1 VEATSRP
8 AARALPALER
18 MPDWGSIATWVLAFV
33 LVVYLGTKGGGF
45 DPLVSDQVGIAVWWL
60 LLFAVLVGAVPRQEL
75 GGLAW
80 LALGLFAG
88 FVAWTALS
96 LLWTESL
103 EATWTELA
111 RVAGYLGVFA
121 LGVLAR
127 GPQGARRMVGAVGA
141 AIAVVAVVA
150 LLSRLH
156 PAWFGVNET
165 AQFLKIGRE
174 RLSYPLNYWNALAA
188 MIAIGM
194 PLLLATAV
202 SARNVVLR
210 SLAAAAMPA
219 LMLTALFT
227 LSRGGIAAI
236 FVSIAIFFALAG
248 DRLPKLLTLLVT
260 GAGGAVLCLGAL
272 SRDDLRHGL
281 ETSSAHSQGNSLLV
295 WTIVVCAV
303 VGLVQAGISTALERG
318 HRPEWTRM
326 TREQS
331 LVLLGVA
338 VVAVIVGLVA
348 VNAPHRISNAWDEFK
363 LPEVP
368 GKGTE
373 RLSHASGESRY
384 QFWSSALREFESA
397 PVGGTGSGTFQ
408 YWWPRDGDTPD
419 VVRDAHSLYFQT
431 LGELGLVGA
440 VLLIGFFLTLL
451 VGGGIAA
458 VRAGPKHGV
467 PLAAAVGGVAAF
479 CFTAIFDWMWQV
491 PVLPVAMLLLGSV
504 LVTRAVSA
512 EGASRSRPFGL
523 WTRIGIAV
531 ASLIVVVAIAIP
543 LASESLVRESQ
554 SKASAGDNSAALADA
569 RSAQNVEPGAAAPR
583 LQEALVLESEGE
595 LDAAAAAALAAVE
608 RESTNWRLWMVRS
621 RIEAERGNA
630 QAAVAFYRKAR
641 SLNPNSPF
649 FEAQPPR

>member
-18 MPDWGSIATWVLAFV
+18 MPDWGSTATWILAFV

-45 DPLVSDQVGIAVWWL
+45 DPLVSDQVGIAVWWI

-75 GGLAW
+75 GTLAW
-80 LALGLFAG
+80 VALALLAG

-96 LLWTESL
+96 LTWTESL
-103 EATWTELA
+103 EASWTELA

-121 LGVLAR
+121 LAVLAR
-127 GPQGARRMVGAVGA
+127 GPHGARRMVGAVGA
-141 AIAVVAVVA
+141 AIAVVALVA

-165 AQFLKIGRE
+165 AKFLEIGRE

-202 SARNVVLR
+202 GAKHVVWR
-210 SLAAAAMPA
+210 ALAAAAMPA

-236 FVSIAIFFALAG
+236 FVSVAVFLALSG

-260 GAGGAVLCLGAL
+260 AAGGAVLCAGAL
-272 SRDDLRHGL
+272 SRDALRHGL
-281 ETSSAHSQGNSLLV
+281 DNSTAHSQGNELLI
-295 WTIVVCAV
+295 WTIVVCIV
-303 VGLVQAGISTALERG
+303 VGLLQAAISTALERG
-318 HRPEWTRM
+318 ARPAWTRVS
-326 TREQS
+326 REQS
-331 LVLLGVA
+331 LVLLGAAAVALIVALA
-338 VVAVIVGLVA
+338 VVD
-348 VNAPHRISNAWDEFK
+348 APGRASNAWDEFK
-363 LPEVP
+363 QPEVP
-368 GKGTE
+368 GNGTE
-373 RLSHASGESRY
+373 RLSKASGESRY
-384 QFWSSALREFESA
+384 QFWSSALREFESK
-397 PVGGTGSGTFQ
+397 PVTGTGSGTFQ
-408 YWWPRDGDTPD
+408 FWWPRDGDTFA
-419 VVRDAHSLYFQT
+419 VVRDTHSLYFQT
-431 LGELGLVGA
+431 LGELGFVGA
-440 VLLIGFFLTLL
+440 GLLISFLLTLL
-451 VGGGIAA
+451 IGGGIAA
-458 VRAGPKHGV
+458 VRAGPRHGV

-504 LVTRAVSA
+504 LVTRAVDSGEA
-512 EGASRSRPFGL
+512 RRGASFPL
-523 WTRIGIAV
+523 WARIAIAV
-531 ASLIVVVAIAIP
+531 TALLAVIAIAIP
-543 LASESLVRESQ
+543 LTTESLLRESQ
-554 SKASAGDNSAALADA
+554 SESAAGDNAAALADA
-569 RSAQNVEPGAAAPR
+569 RTAENVESGAAAPW

-595 LDAAAAAALAAVE
+595 FAAAAEAARAATE
-608 RESTNWRLWMVRS
+608 RESTNWHLWMVRS

-641 SLNPNSPF
+641 SLDPNSPT
-649 FEAQPPR
+649 FETHPR